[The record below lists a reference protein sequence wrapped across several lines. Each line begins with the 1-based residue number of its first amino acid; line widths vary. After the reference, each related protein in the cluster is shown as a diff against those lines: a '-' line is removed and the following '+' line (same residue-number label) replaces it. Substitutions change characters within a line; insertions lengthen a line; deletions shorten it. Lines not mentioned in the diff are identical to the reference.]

1 MSAPRVVMQRAGVAL
16 IAALSGWFVIGRPFM
31 AQRRAALERIA
42 AERRGLAED
51 LALLGGE
58 RNGAAEEAELQARV
72 DRVQRWTIGVGG
84 AGAAGAAAVGH
95 FEREATGRHV
105 TLQRIE
111 PLAATALDGGAL
123 AVPVRVQGES
133 DFQGLLEFLAAL
145 EAGTPLVVVDG
156 LRLQGGGLIGGV
168 APVTFEFVATV
179 FAWPAE
185 PGGAEAGRGGS

>member
-16 IAALSGWFVIGRPFM
+16 IAAAALWFVIGRPFM

-58 RNGAAEEAELQARV
+58 GKGAAEEAELQARV
-72 DRVQRWTIGVGG
+72 DRARRWTIGVGG
-84 AGAAGAAAVGH
+84 AGAAGAAAVSH
-95 FEREATGRHV
+95 FEREATGRRV

-156 LRLQGGGLIGGV
+156 LRLQGGGLVGGV

-185 PGGAEAGRGGS
+185 PGGTEAGGGGS